1 MDSKAGCAQKT
12 WAGSSGDM
20 QRHFSRRLAWT
31 TAENAL
37 ARAEAAARTAG
48 RPLLD
53 LTVSNP
59 TQVGLCY
66 PNQEVARAFADAAA
80 SPYQPAPFGLS
91 SARAAVVADY
101 ARRGVEVGVN
111 QVVLTASSSES
122 YALLF
127 KLLGDPGQ
135 SVLCPEPSYPLFEYL
150 ARLEG
155 LRPQPYQLRFDGHWH
170 IDFDSLDFADAA
182 AIVLVSPNN
191 PTGSFVSYDD
201 FDRLAQL
208 AAEHGLAMI
217 VDEVFA
223 DFAFSP
229 ANGAITAVA
238 GRPSPALVFSL
249 GGLSKSCGLPHL
261 KLGWMVAT
269 GPTVVVSDALARLEL
284 IADTYLSVG
293 TPVQL
298 ALPGLLQAGA
308 AIRGQ
313 IIERIQHNRRA
324 LLGALGTD
332 SPCTLL
338 PAEAGWCAILRVPE
352 IMSDEV
358 WASTLLEQDGVLL
371 QPGYFFD
378 LAMGATLVLS
388 LIVQEQVF
396 AEGVARLL
404 ARVGR

>member
-48 RPLLD
+48 RRLLD

-66 PNQEVARAFADAAA
+66 PNQEIARAFADAAA
-80 SPYQPAPFGLS
+80 IPYQPAPFGLS

-101 ARRGVEVGVN
+101 ARRGVEVDVN

-155 LRPQPYQLRFDGHWH
+155 LRPQPYRLRFDGHWH
-170 IDFDSLDFADAA
+170 IDFASLDLADAA
-182 AIVLVSPNN
+182 AIILVSPNN
-191 PTGSFVSYDD
+191 PTGSFVSDDD

-223 DFAFSP
+223 DFPFSP

-249 GGLSKSCGLPHL
+249 GGLSKSCGLAHL

-308 AIRGQ
+308 AIRRQ
-313 IIERIQHNRRA
+313 IIERLQHNRRA

-352 IMSDEV
+352 IMSDEA